1 MKCPIEPYINERR
14 PPALYDMCGI
24 FRSIQVVDSDHGR
37 ELDFGTRVIHGGQR
51 PDPLTGAV
59 MTPIYLS
66 STYVQDSP
74 GVHKG
79 YDYAR
84 TRNPTRDALQA
95 ALANLE
101 NGTAAFAFASGM
113 AASSTVVELLDVNSH
128 IIASHDIYGGSYRLL
143 ERIRKRTAGLEVSFV
158 DLSKPAA
165 FTAAV
170 RPNTRMVWMESPTNP
185 MLNLIDLA
193 AVAQLARQH
202 KILSVCDN
210 TFATPYL
217 QRPLDLGVDIVM
229 HSATK
234 YLNGHSD
241 VLGGAVIVRDAE
253 LATQL
258 KFLQNGLGSMSG
270 AFDSFMV
277 LRGIKTLAVRMER
290 HCANALRIAR
300 HLEAHPAIKAVRYP
314 GLPSHPQHELA
325 RRQMLGGFG
334 GIITAELNASPG
346 ATQLATARRFLERCK
361 LFSLGES
368 LGGVESL
375 IEHPAIM
382 THSGLPPQM
391 RAELGIS
398 DGLVRMSVGIES
410 ASDLIAELDTALS
423 R

>member
-1 MKCPIEPYINERR
+1 M
-14 PPALYDMCGI
+14 
-24 FRSIQVVDSDHGR
+24 SDSDNGR

-59 MTPIYLS
+59 MTPIYLT
-66 STYVQDSP
+66 STYVQESP

-95 ALANLE
+95 ALADIE

-113 AASSTVVELLDVNSH
+113 AASSTLIEMLDANSH
-128 IIASHDIYGGSYRLL
+128 LIASHDLYGGSYRLF
-143 ERIRKRTAGLEVSFV
+143 EKIRKRSAGLEVSFV
-158 DLSKPAA
+158 DLADPAA
-165 FTAAV
+165 FEAAI

-193 AVAQLARQH
+193 AVAQVAR
-202 KILSVCDN
+202 KRGILSVCDN
-210 TFATPYL
+210 TFATPFI

-241 VLGGAVIVRDAE
+241 VLAGAIIVRDPALAE
-253 LATQL
+253 QL
-258 KFLQNGLGSMSG
+258 KFLQNGLGSISG
-270 AFDSFMV
+270 AFDSFML

-290 HCANALRIAR
+290 HCANGLRIAQ
-300 HLEAHPAIKAVRYP
+300 HLESHPAIRRVRYP
-314 GLPSHPQHELA
+314 GLASHPQNALA
-325 RRQMLGGFG
+325 RRQMRGGFG
-334 GIITAELNASPG
+334 GIIAAELKG
-346 ATQLATARRFLERCK
+346 DLATTRRFLERCH

-375 IEHPAIM
+375 IEHPGLM
-382 THSGLPPQM
+382 THSGLPAQM
-391 RAELGIS
+391 RAQLGIS
-398 DGLVRMSVGIES
+398 DGLVRLSVGIES
-410 ASDLIAELDTALS
+410 ATDLIAELDSALG
-423 R
+423 

>member
-1 MKCPIEPYINERR
+1 V
-14 PPALYDMCGI
+14 
-24 FRSIQVVDSDHGR
+24 SDSDNGR
-37 ELDFGTRVIHGGQR
+37 KLDFGTRVIHGGQH
-51 PDPLTGAV
+51 PDPQTGAV
-59 MTPIYLS
+59 MTPIYLT
-66 STYVQDSP
+66 STYVQESP

-95 ALANLE
+95 ALANIE

-113 AASSTVVELLDVNSH
+113 AASSTLIELLDANSH
-128 IIASHDIYGGSYRLL
+128 IVASHDLYGGSYRLF
-143 ERIRKRTAGLEVSFV
+143 EKIRKRSAGLEVSFV
-158 DLSKPAA
+158 DLTDPQALA
-165 FTAAV
+165 AAV

-193 AVAQLARQH
+193 AVAELAR
-202 KILSVCDN
+202 KRGILSVCDN

-241 VLGGAVIVRDAE
+241 VLAGAVIVRDAA
-253 LATQL
+253 LAEQL

-270 AFDSFMV
+270 AFDSFML

-290 HCANALRIAR
+290 HCTNAQRIAQ
-300 HLEAHPAIKAVRYP
+300 HLESHPAIRSVRYP
-314 GLPSHPQHELA
+314 GLASHPQHELA

-334 GIITAELNASPG
+334 GIIAAELKG
-346 ATQLATARRFLERCK
+346 DLATARRFLERCE

-375 IEHPAIM
+375 IEHPGLM
-382 THSGLPPQM
+382 THSGLPAQM
-391 RAELGIS
+391 RADLGIS
-398 DGLVRMSVGIES
+398 DGLVRISVGIES
-410 ASDLIAELDTALS
+410 AGDLIAELDAALK
-423 R
+423 

>member
-1 MKCPIEPYINERR
+1 MSE
-14 PPALYDMCGI
+14 
-24 FRSIQVVDSDHGR
+24 SDNGR
-37 ELDFGTRVIHGGQR
+37 KLDFGTRVIHGGQH

-66 STYVQDSP
+66 STYVQESP

-95 ALANLE
+95 ALANIE

-113 AASSTVVELLDVNSH
+113 AASSTLIDMLDANSH
-128 IIASHDIYGGSYRLL
+128 LVASHDLYGGSYRLF
-143 ERIRKRTAGLEVSFV
+143 EKIRKRSAGLEVSFV
-158 DLSKPAA
+158 DLAKPEKFEAA
-165 FTAAV
+165 I

-193 AVAQLARQH
+193 AVAQLAR
-202 KILSVCDN
+202 KRNILSVCDN
-210 TFATPYL
+210 TFATPFI

-241 VLGGAVIVRDAE
+241 VLSGAVIVRDAA
-253 LATQL
+253 LAERL
-258 KFLQNGLGSMSG
+258 AFLQNGLGAVSG
-270 AFDSFMV
+270 AFDSFML
-277 LRGIKTLAVRMER
+277 LRGLKTLAIRMER
-290 HCANALRIAR
+290 HCANGMKVAQ
-300 HLEAHPAIKAVRYP
+300 HLESHPAIKSVRYP
-314 GLPSHPQHELA
+314 GLASHPQHALA

-334 GIITAELNASPG
+334 GIIAAELKG
-346 ATQLATARRFLERCK
+346 DLATTRRFLERCH

-375 IEHPAIM
+375 IEHPGIM
-382 THSGLPPQM
+382 THAGLPPQM
-391 RAELGIS
+391 RADLGIS
-398 DGLVRMSVGIES
+398 DGLVRLSVGIES
-410 ASDLIAELDTALS
+410 AADLIAELDSALG
-423 R
+423 

>member
-1 MKCPIEPYINERR
+1 M
-14 PPALYDMCGI
+14 
-24 FRSIQVVDSDHGR
+24 SDSDNGR
-37 ELDFGTRVIHGGQR
+37 KLDFGTRVIHGGQR

-66 STYVQDSP
+66 STYVQESP

-113 AASSTVVELLDVNSH
+113 AASATLVELLDANSH
-128 IIASHDIYGGSYRLL
+128 IVASHDLYGGSYRLF
-143 ERIRKRTAGLEVSFV
+143 EKIRKRTAGLAVSFV
-158 DLSKPAA
+158 DLANSSAFEAA
-165 FTAAV
+165 I

-193 AVAQLARQH
+193 GVARLAR
-202 KILSVCDN
+202 KRGILSVCDN
-210 TFATPYL
+210 TFATPYI
-217 QRPLDLGVDIVM
+217 QRPLDLGVDLVM

-241 VLGGAVIVRDAE
+241 VLGGAIIVRDGALAE
-253 LATQL
+253 QL

-270 AFDSFMV
+270 AFDSFML

-290 HCANALRIAR
+290 HCANGLRVAQ
-300 HLEAHPAIKAVRYP
+300 HLESHPAIKVVRYP

-334 GIITAELNASPG
+334 GIIAVELKGN
-346 ATQLATARRFLERCK
+346 LATARRFLERCK

-375 IEHPAIM
+375 IEHPALM
-382 THSGLPPQM
+382 THSGLPSQM
-391 RAELGIS
+391 RADLGIS

-410 ASDLIAELDTALS
+410 VDDLIAELDAALG
-423 R
+423 

>member
-1 MKCPIEPYINERR
+1 VSE
-14 PPALYDMCGI
+14 
-24 FRSIQVVDSDHGR
+24 SDTGR
-37 ELDFGTRVIHGGQR
+37 KLDFGTRVIHGGQQ

-66 STYVQDSP
+66 STYVQESP

-79 YDYAR
+79 FDYAR

-101 NGTAAFAFASGM
+101 NGSAAFAFASGM
-113 AASSTVVELLDVNSH
+113 AATSTIVELLDVNSH
-128 IIASHDIYGGSYRLL
+128 IVASHDLYGGSYRLF
-143 ERIRKRTAGLEVSFV
+143 ERIRKRSAGLSVSFV
-158 DLSKPAA
+158 DLAEPSAFEAA
-165 FTAAV
+165 I

-193 AVAQLARQH
+193 AVAQLAR
-202 KILSVCDN
+202 KRGILSVCDN
-210 TFATPYL
+210 TFATPFI

-241 VLGGAVIVRDAE
+241 VLGGAVIVRDAA
-253 LATQL
+253 LAEQF

-270 AFDSFMV
+270 AFDSFML

-290 HCANALRIAR
+290 HCANGLRIAQ
-300 HLEAHPAIKAVRYP
+300 HLESHPAIRSVRYP
-314 GLPSHPQHELA
+314 GLASHRQHALA
-325 RRQMLGGFG
+325 KRQMLGGYG
-334 GIITAELNASPG
+334 GIIAAELKG
-346 ATQLATARRFLERCK
+346 DLATARRFLERCH

-375 IEHPAIM
+375 IEHPGIM
-382 THSGLPPQM
+382 THSGLPAQM

-398 DGLVRMSVGIES
+398 DGLVRLSVGIES
-410 ASDLIAELDTALS
+410 AADLIAELDAALK
-423 R
+423 

>member
-1 MKCPIEPYINERR
+1 V
-14 PPALYDMCGI
+14 
-24 FRSIQVVDSDHGR
+24 SDSDNGR
-37 ELDFGTRVIHGGQR
+37 KLDFGTRVIHGGQR

-59 MTPIYLS
+59 MTPIYLT

-79 YDYAR
+79 FDYAR

-113 AASSTVVELLDVNSH
+113 AATSTIVELLDVNSH
-128 IIASHDIYGGSYRLL
+128 IVASHDLYGGSYRLF
-143 ERIRKRTAGLEVSFV
+143 EKIRKRSAGLEVSFV
-158 DLSKPAA
+158 DLADPQAFSAA
-165 FTAAV
+165 L

-193 AVAQLARQH
+193 AVAQLAR
-202 KILSVCDN
+202 KRGILSVCDN

-241 VLGGAVIVRDAE
+241 VLAGAVVVRDAG
-253 LATQL
+253 LAEQL
-258 KFLQNGLGSMSG
+258 KFLQNGLGGMSG
-270 AFDSFMV
+270 AFDSFML

-300 HLEAHPAIKAVRYP
+300 HLEAHPGIKTVRYP
-314 GLPSHPQHELA
+314 GLASHPQHELA
-325 RRQMLGGFG
+325 RRQMQGGFG
-334 GIITAELNASPG
+334 GIIAAELKG
-346 ATQLATARRFLERCK
+346 DLATARRFLERCE

-375 IEHPAIM
+375 IEHPGLM
-382 THSGLPPQM
+382 THSGLPAQM
-391 RAELGIS
+391 RADLGIS
-398 DGLVRMSVGIES
+398 DGLIRMSVGIES
-410 ASDLIAELDTALS
+410 ADDLVAELDSALK
-423 R
+423 